1 MVEKSLF
8 VAFLVI
14 TFSVVACSK
23 KQETIAK
30 TEIVLQ
36 DSLATGEVSDNMLD
50 EFEYEADSLETEE
63 AEN

>member
-1 MVEKSLF
+1 M
-8 VAFLVI
+8 AFLVI